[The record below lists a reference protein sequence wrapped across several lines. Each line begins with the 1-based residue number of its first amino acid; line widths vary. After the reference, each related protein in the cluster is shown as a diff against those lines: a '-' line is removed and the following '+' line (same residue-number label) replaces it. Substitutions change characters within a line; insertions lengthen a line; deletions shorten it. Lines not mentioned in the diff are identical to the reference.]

1 MTNESAELF
10 NMQDAAYALQT
21 YYGYVRAWTETI
33 EHLYGP
39 QVDFGDLRN
48 AVMQVKNVEKLQG
61 GTKTSQKFISA
72 YSRGK
77 LTLKAMSSFP
87 INENKQ
93 LASTANL
100 WLPVQAYYAIH
111 GAGLAAMISLG
122 QPEPKDHRAFRAAF
136 SDVASCYLP
145 TPFNAKC
152 SNGPK
157 AYDFMFSSIN
167 ATPKDV
173 IDYSSLSNPVYSGNL
188 DCAIGKC
195 LSTTRSK
202 FLDEL
207 FDKARHSRI
216 AKKRKRRNLS
226 TSEKQAISTKLHA
239 TSLVDFLYRMR
250 VRSNY
255 DDPDIYLYAHSQ
267 VDDAVR
273 HYNDLVFLTAA
284 IFTSLSAIIMKK
296 LGKSAFERI
305 ESQYGQT

>member
-1 MTNESAELF
+1 MNDQPTELF
-10 NMQDAAYALQT
+10 DMQSAPYALQT
-21 YYGYVRAWTETI
+21 YYGYVRAWTEKI
-33 EHLYGP
+33 GQLYGRNA
-39 QVDFGDLRN
+39 DFRDLRN
-48 AVMQVKNVEKLQG
+48 AVLHVTNVEKLQG

-77 LTLKAMSSFP
+77 LTLKAMASFP

-122 QPEPKDHRAFRAAF
+122 QNEPKDHRAFRASFADF
-136 SDVASCYLP
+136 SSNYLP
-145 TPFNAKC
+145 PPFNSRCTSGPTTQNFIFKC
-152 SNGPK
+152 LETTPQEVI
-157 AYDFMFSSIN
+157 AYN
-167 ATPKDV
+167 
-173 IDYSSLSNPVYSGNL
+173 SLSNPRYSDNL
-188 DCAIGKC
+188 DCALGKC
-195 LSTTRSK
+195 LSTTRNK
-202 FLDEL
+202 FLEEQ
-207 FDKARHSRI
+207 FDKARHTGT

-226 TSEKQAISTKLHA
+226 TQEKNDISIRLHS

-255 DDPDIYLYAHSQ
+255 DDPDIYIYAHSQ
-267 VDDAVR
+267 VDDALR

-296 LGKSAFERI
+296 LGKSTFERI
-305 ESQYGQT
+305 ESQYG